1 MSRIEKALER
11 AMKMRD
17 SVSQAAHDAGGAAP
31 MREVQD
37 EEVLEKCALTIE
49 NPYIITPTG
58 SQTPLSEEYKKLK
71 SEIMKRTKRDGSQ
84 NVIMVTSSVG
94 GEGKSITA
102 INLAISLSQG
112 LDHSALLVDADI
124 RKPSVARYLGIT
136 AEAGLSDCL
145 IDGSEARVSIIKTSM
160 EKLSVLPSG
169 RAVENPVE
177 LLSSMRMKD
186 LIQELKHGP
195 QGRYVIID
203 TPPILP
209 FAETRAVGRL
219 VDGVVF
225 VVREGTAQLQ
235 SIEEALGLLKDA
247 NLLGLVYTGASTEHL
262 NGHYRY
268 YYYRDYRSQKDSD
281 AGKV

>member
-17 SVSQAAHDAGGAAP
+17 SGKPAAHDAGGALP

-37 EEVLEKCALTIE
+37 EEGLGRCRLTIE

-71 SEIMKRTKRDGSQ
+71 SEIVKRTKKDGSQ

-102 INLAISLSQG
+102 INLAISLSQE

-124 RKPSVARYLGIT
+124 RNPSIAKYLGIT
-136 AEAGLSDCL
+136 TGTGLSDCL
-145 IDGSEARVSIIKTSM
+145 IDGSEARGAVIRTGM

-177 LLSSMRMKD
+177 LLSSRRMKD
-186 LIQELKHGP
+186 LIQEVKHGP
-195 QGRYVIID
+195 AGRYVVID

-209 FAETRAVGRL
+209 FAETREVSRI

-225 VVREGTAQLQ
+225 VVREGTAPLQ
-235 SIEEALGLLKDA
+235 SIEEALALLKDT
-247 NLLGLVYTGASTEHL
+247 NLLGIVYTGASMEHL
-262 NGHYRY
+262 NGRY
-268 YYYRDYRSQKDSD
+268 GSYYYRDYRSRKDTD
-281 AGKV
+281 KV

>member
-17 SVSQAAHDAGGAAP
+17 SGKPAALDAGGVVP
-31 MREVQD
+31 MQEVQN
-37 EEVLEKCALTIE
+37 EEVSGRCELTIE

-71 SEIMKRTKRDGSQ
+71 SEIVKRIRKDGSQ

-102 INLAISLSQG
+102 INLAVSLSQE

-124 RKPSVARYLGIT
+124 RKPSIAKYLGIS
-136 AEAGLSDCL
+136 ACAGLSDCL
-145 IDGSEARVSIIKTSM
+145 IDGSEAREAVIKTGI
-160 EKLSVLPSG
+160 EKLTVLPSG

-177 LLSSMRMKD
+177 LLSSRRMKD
-186 LIQELKHGP
+186 LVQEVKHGSP
-195 QGRYVIID
+195 GRYIVID

-209 FAETRAVGRL
+209 FAETRAVSRM

-225 VVREGTAQLQ
+225 VVREGMAQVQ
-235 SIEEALGLLKDA
+235 SIEEALGLLKDT
-247 NLLGLVYTGASTEHL
+247 NLFGIVYTGASMEHL
-262 NGHYRY
+262 NGRYRY
-268 YYYRDYRSQKDSD
+268 YYYRDYRGQKDSD
-281 AGKV
+281 TGKV